1 VATVLVLLDRAG
13 RVPEDPYSGR
23 LTEAPAQV
31 TRTISRPASPG
42 RPQARRAAPAGQQA
56 PTHGSR

>member
-1 VATVLVLLDRAG
+1 LVLLDRAG
-13 RVPEDPYSGR
+13 RAPEDPHGGR

-31 TRTISRPASPG
+31 TRTISRPVGPG

-56 PTHGSR
+56 PTQGSR